1 MAQDATPLIH
11 SDSRVI
17 PPLPLKSAPSFIGSV
32 ARALGS
38 DTHPAHYV
46 PSAPHLTETY
56 PIKNIN
62 KRRKPQP
69 LECSCTWTGPPSNTD
84 LLCNDHLPQQ
94 MSAPTLTGTL
104 VESPHKTKRKSEDP
118 HDSLAD
124 SSSDDQDTND
134 DRKTVIADN
143 PFKKVLRNLPTEEDS
158 NMTVAAPYDPDEHD
172 VKPDISAL
180 VPHPSNWEELRACV
194 LRRSTPHIRFR
205 ATWDGIKA
213 TPRGNLEEQK
223 VRNVLVI
230 MVRALG
236 DGRTLVDRP
245 DISLESAFASLKIR
259 PALVQRAK
267 EHLDWPNEYFVHL
280 SPNDAMLL
288 PSFDEHRKTLA
299 RYLRFKVHL
308 PACGPIN
315 PADTPADIKRKYPLM
330 IDQGA
335 VVTPRWTKAEYNLVK
350 HNGEKFNGHLTFNGD
365 LTYYLTEIPRGEVPT
380 RLWRGGAVGHLL
392 GKICDWPVR
401 LELLSTCSVCGSE
414 DHKGQRCV
422 YKDILA
428 GRPVSIEIPT
438 NEIMEI
444 SP

>member
-1 MAQDATPLIH
+1 
-11 SDSRVI
+11 
-17 PPLPLKSAPSFIGSV
+17 
-32 ARALGS
+32 
-38 DTHPAHYV
+38 
-46 PSAPHLTETY
+46 
-56 PIKNIN
+56 
-62 KRRKPQP
+62 
-69 LECSCTWTGPPSNTD
+69 
-84 LLCNDHLPQQ
+84 
-94 MSAPTLTGTL
+94 MSAPTLTGTT
-104 VESPHKTKRKSEDP
+104 VESPHKTKRKSKDP
-118 HDSLAD
+118 QDSLAD
-124 SSSDDQDTND
+124 SSSDDQDTDD

-143 PFKKVLRNLPTEEDS
+143 PFKKVLRDFPTEEDS
-158 NMTVAAPYDPDEHD
+158 NMTIAAPYDPDEHD

-223 VRNVLVI
+223 AEIFARPSSNEPKNTWTGPTNTSSI
-230 MVRALG
+230 SPRMMRCSSRAS
-236 DGRTLVDRP
+236 T
-245 DISLESAFASLKIR
+245 
-259 PALVQRAK
+259 
-267 EHLDWPNEYFVHL
+267 N
-280 SPNDAMLL
+280 SPYPPEED
-288 PSFDEHRKTLA
+288 RKTLA

-422 YKDILA
+422 YEDILA